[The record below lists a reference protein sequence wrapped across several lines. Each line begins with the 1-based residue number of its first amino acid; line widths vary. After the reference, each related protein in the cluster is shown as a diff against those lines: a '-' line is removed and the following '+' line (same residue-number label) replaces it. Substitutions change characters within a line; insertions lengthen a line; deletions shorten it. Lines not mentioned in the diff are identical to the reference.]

1 MKTVSTTA
9 RVSAGITAT
18 IFGSLALCGSSVSAA
33 ADGPMLE
40 AVVTYS
46 DLDLSNP
53 QNARELY
60 SRITAAANKVC
71 LSNPVD
77 GRSLAVH
84 AWLRECAHH
93 AVADAVIRIDQPA
106 LFAIYNS
113 KNRSPITNEVAAVR
127 SR

>member
-1 MKTVSTTA
+1 
-9 RVSAGITAT
+9 VSAGITAT
-18 IFGSLALCGSSVSAA
+18 IFGALALCGSSVSAA
-33 ADGPMLE
+33 ADGTMPE

-71 LSNPVD
+71 LSYPVD

-93 AVADAVIRIDQPA
+93 AVADTWERIVA
-106 LFAIYNS
+106 
-113 KNRSPITNEVAAVR
+113 AAVR
-127 SR
+127 YTTRRTAYHERGCSVRSR

>member
-1 MKTVSTTA
+1 MKTVSTSA
-9 RVSAGITAT
+9 RVCAGITAT
-18 IFGSLALCGSSVSAA
+18 ISGALALCGSGVSTA
-33 ADGPMLE
+33 ADGTMPE

-71 LSNPVD
+71 LSNPID
-77 GRSLAVH
+77 GRGLVVH
-84 AWLRECAHH
+84 AWLRECVHH

-127 SR
+127 AR

>member
-1 MKTVSTTA
+1 MKTVSTSA

-18 IFGSLALCGSSVSAA
+18 IFGALALCGSNVSAA
-33 ADGPMLE
+33 DGTMPE

-71 LSNPVD
+71 LSYPVD

-84 AWLRECAHH
+84 AWLRDCTHH

-113 KNRSPITNEVAAVR
+113 KNRPPLTNEVATVR
-127 SR
+127 AR